1 MKVTCQDTVNA
12 ELSRTGGRTRVLGR
26 LIHIPAVLVFL
37 AVLLPLASMRSD
49 AAEIKVDQSSL
60 NGISL
65 VSVEGE
71 LIAGDEKK
79 FAQVALQNDA
89 AIVIFH
95 SPGGSTWTGIEIGR
109 AIRLK
114 GFLTYVPA
122 GAICSSACGYAWLAG
137 VQRFMEPTSRIGF
150 HASYVR
156 ENGVNKESGVGNAI
170 VGAYLNSLGL
180 SQNAI
185 AYISTAPPD
194 SMTWMSLEDAE
205 EVGIEVKVVDG
216 KGDRIKR
223 EVQASPD
230 PDDDTILVAPLG
242 PPSGQ
247 PRPGVSPPA
256 LPPPVA
262 VRERKMSLIPGA
274 DIFGHDLPGMPLKN
288 LTAFQCEEACIADR
302 RCQAFTF
309 NTRHNVCFLKADGQ
323 QVFRNPNAQAGYMS
337 AIQSKLR
344 RSNMTIMER
353 TDFPG
358 NDYRELK
365 DIGFGECS
373 DACESDQRCRAF
385 TYMSKRQRCWLKDD
399 AADAAPSKITI
410 SGMKD

>member
-1 MKVTCQDTVNA
+1 M
-12 ELSRTGGRTRVLGR
+12 LGR
-26 LIHIPAVLVFL
+26 LIHIPVVLALL
-37 AVLLPLASMRSD
+37 AVSLTLASLRSK
-49 AAEIKVDQSSL
+49 AADIQVDQSSL
-60 NGISL
+60 NGIAL

-89 AIVIFH
+89 AVVIFH

-114 GFLTYVPA
+114 GFLTYVPG
-122 GAICSSACGYAWLAG
+122 GAICASACGYAWLGG

-194 SMTWMSLEDAE
+194 SMTWMSAEDAE
-205 EVGIEVKVVDG
+205 SVGIDVKVVDG
-216 KGDRIKR
+216 NGDRINPQL
-223 EVQASPD
+223 QASPV

-247 PRPGVSPPA
+247 PPPGVSPPA

-262 VRERKMSLIPGA
+262 VHKRKMSLIAGA

-288 LTAFQCEEACIADR
+288 VTAFQCEEACIADR

-323 QVFRNPNAQAGYMS
+323 RVFRNPNAQAGYMS

-344 RSNMTIMER
+344 RSSMTIMER

-365 DIGFGECS
+365 DVGFGECS
-373 DACESDQRCRAF
+373 DTCESDQRCRAF
-385 TYMSKRQRCWLKDD
+385 TYLARKKSCWLKT
-399 AADAAPSKITI
+399 AISKPVESRITI
-410 SGMKD
+410 SGRKD